1 MIKFANM
8 QQTQWQL
15 QTAKAQLSELVEAA
29 LRGEPQRITRR
40 GKDAVMVLSEQAYVA
55 LTSSA
60 KSDAPDFVAHLLA
73 IPREKAVSRQ
83 ALTNLAT
90 GASRAPLKLRDID
103 L

>member
-1 MIKFANM
+1 MPKVFM
-8 QQTQWQL
+8 QQAQWQL
-15 QTAKAQLSELVEAA
+15 QTAKARLSELVEAA

-60 KSDAPDFVAHLLA
+60 KSDAPDFVTHLLA
-73 IPREKAVSRQ
+73 IPREKALPRQ
-83 ALTNLAT
+83 PAAGAT
-90 GASRAPLKLRDID
+90 VVASRARLKLRDID